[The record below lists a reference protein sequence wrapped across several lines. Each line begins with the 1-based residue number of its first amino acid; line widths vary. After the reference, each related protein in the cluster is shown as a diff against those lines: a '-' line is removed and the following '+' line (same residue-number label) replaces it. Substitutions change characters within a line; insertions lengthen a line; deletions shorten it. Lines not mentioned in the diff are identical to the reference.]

1 MPVGQNIKKTH
12 FTEQEHSLFRQ
23 RLIDNLHVFKQL
35 LADPDFGQGA
45 PSFGAELELYIIDP
59 AANPYPINK
68 LLHKQINDSQLS
80 LELTNVNLE
89 YNFTPIEQQALPFT
103 QLSKQMFT
111 ALDKLERASALHQAR
126 ILPIGILSTLQS
138 KHLGFDTITDEA
150 RYQLFAKV
158 LRDKRG
164 EDFHLHIKGAESLA
178 LHWQD
183 ISPEGANSS
192 FQFHYRVTPQAFAN
206 AYNAAQ
212 LITPLLIAIGAN
224 SPLFLGK
231 QLWHETR
238 IALFKQ
244 ATDYRVKEAI
254 TQHLPSRVLF
264 GLGWVRESAYEI
276 FAEGVYLF
284 EPILPVCSAHS
295 AKAQFAVKGRSTLDE
310 LRLHQ
315 GSIWTWNRPIYDP
328 VLGGHL
334 RIELRSLPAGP
345 SVKNMVANAA
355 LASGLIKG
363 LESKISTL
371 LPAIPFYFAEQNFYR
386 AAKYGLQAKL
396 YWPNKQDGHLVERPV
411 IDILSNLLPT
421 AVEGLHLLGVDE
433 QEITE
438 QMAVISGG
446 LATQMNGATWQL
458 KRFNHYLIKHAREDA
473 LAMMVEDYY
482 QQYKTAK
489 AVHEWSDNL

>member
-1 MPVGQNIKKTH
+1 M
-12 FTEQEHSLFRQ
+12 
-23 RLIDNLHVFKQL
+23 L
-35 LADPDFGQGA
+35 LADPNFGQGA
-45 PSFGAELELYIIDP
+45 SSFGAELELYIINHASQP
-59 AANPYPINK
+59 FPINK
-68 LLHKQINDSQLS
+68 LLHQQVNDPQLA

-89 YNFTPIEQQALPFT
+89 YNFSPIKQQPLPF
-103 QLSKQMFT
+103 QNLSRQMFT
-111 ALDKLERASALHQAR
+111 ALNKLDQVAASQQAR
-126 ILPIGILSTLQS
+126 IVPIGILPTLQS
-138 KHLGFDTITDEA
+138 QHLGLDTITDEA

-158 LRDKRG
+158 LREKRG
-164 EDFHLHIKGAESLA
+164 EDFHLHIKGTESLD

-192 FQFHYRVTPQAFAN
+192 FQFHYRVTPQSFAN

-231 QLWHETR
+231 QLWQETR

-244 ATDYRVKEAI
+244 ATDYRVKEALA
-254 TQHLPSRVLF
+254 QHLPSRVMF
-264 GLGWVRESAYEI
+264 GLGWVRESIYEL

-284 EPILPVCSAHS
+284 EPILPECSKHS
-295 AKAQFAVKGRSTLDE
+295 AKVQYATKGRSTLDE

-328 VLGGHL
+328 ADGGHL

-355 LASGLIKG
+355 LATGLIKG

-371 LPAIPFYFAEQNFYR
+371 LPAIPFYFAEQNFYQ
-386 AAKYGLQAKL
+386 AAKFGLQAKL
-396 YWPNKQDGHLVERPV
+396 YWPNKQCGSLVERPV
-411 IDILSNLLPT
+411 IDILRNLLPT
-421 AVEGLHLLGVDE
+421 AAEGLHQLGIDDG
-433 QEITE
+433 EIKQ

-446 LATQMNGATWQL
+446 LETAMNGATWQI
-458 KRFNHYLIKHAREDA
+458 KRFNKYLKKHDKQAA
-473 LAMMVEDYY
+473 LGMMVEDYY
-482 QQYKTAK
+482 HQYKTAK